1 MGFVSNIGPSFSNP
15 LPFDN
20 GKVLPAWL
28 ADIGEFFGAGGSDGI
43 VTGSSAWR
51 EQQQAINA
59 YNREQASADKAMQ
72 FEAEQA
78 KLAYER
84 AQVSADKAMNF
95 EAQQALKAMN
105 FEAEQAQ
112 KVMDFQ
118 ERMSGTAYQRAV
130 SDLKAA
136 GLNPV
141 LAVGAQA
148 SSPSGFAASGFS
160 SSGKAASASAARGS
174 SASGH
179 QASVPYNTFQKFIDS
194 FFGFATSALQIGS
207 NFAVASA
214 INNRNNRRR

>member
-15 LPFDN
+15 LPFDS

-59 YNREQASADKAMQ
+59 YNREQASVDKAMQ

-84 AQVSADKAMNF
+84 AQASADKAMNF

-160 SSGKAASASAARGS
+160 SSGKAASASAAHGS

-207 NFAVASA
+207 NYAVASA

>member
-1 MGFVSNIGPSFSNP
+1 MGYISNIGPNFHNP
-15 LPFDN
+15 LPFDS

-28 ADIGEFFGAGGSDGI
+28 ADIGEFFGAGGDDGI

-59 YNREQASADKAMQ
+59 YNREQASVDKAMQ

-84 AQVSADKAMNF
+84 AQASADKAMNF
-95 EAQQALKAMN
+95 EAQQALNAMN

-112 KVMDFQ
+112 KQMDFQ

-148 SSPSGFAASGFS
+148 STPSGFAASGFS
-160 SSGKAASASAARGS
+160 SSGKAASASVARGS

-179 QASVPYNTFQKFIDS
+179 QASVPYNTFQKFIDR

-207 NFAVASA
+207 NYAIASA
-214 INNRNNRRR
+214 INNRKRR

>member
-1 MGFVSNIGPSFSNP
+1 MGFMSNIGPSFSNP
-15 LPFDN
+15 LPFDS
-20 GKVLPAWL
+20 GKVLPAWI
-28 ADIGEFFGAGGSDGI
+28 ADIGEFFGAGGDDGI
-43 VTGSSAWR
+43 VSGSSAWR

-84 AQVSADKAMNF
+84 AQASADKAMNF
-95 EAQQALKAMN
+95 EAQQALNAMN

-148 SSPSGFAASGFS
+148 SSPSGVAASGFS
-160 SSGKAASASAARGS
+160 SAGKVAGSSAARGS

-179 QASVPYNTFQKFIDS
+179 KASVSYNSFQKFIDS

-207 NFAVASA
+207 NYAVASA
-214 INNRNNRRR
+214 INNRKSR

>member
-1 MGFVSNIGPSFSNP
+1 MGFVSNIGQGSYNA
-15 LPFDN
+15 LPFNN
-20 GKVLPAWL
+20 GNVLPAWL

-59 YNREQASADKAMQ
+59 YNREQASVDKAMQ

-84 AQVSADKAMNF
+84 AQASADKAMNF
-95 EAQQALKAMN
+95 EAQQALNAMN

-112 KVMDFQ
+112 KQMDFQ

-148 SSPSGFAASGFS
+148 STPSGAAASGFS

-179 QASVPYNTFQKFIDS
+179 KSSVPYNSFQKFIDS
-194 FFGFATSALQIGS
+194 FFGFATSALQISS
-207 NFAVASA
+207 NYAVASA
-214 INNRNNRRR
+214 INNRYRR

>member
-1 MGFVSNIGPSFSNP
+1 MGFVSNIGPNFYNP
-15 LPFDN
+15 LPLSN

-59 YNREQASADKAMQ
+59 YNREQASVDKAMQ

-84 AQVSADKAMNF
+84 AQASADKAMNF

-136 GLNPV
+136 GLNPI

-160 SSGKAASASAARGS
+160 SAGKTVSSSSARGS

-207 NFAVASA
+207 NYAVASA
-214 INNRNNRRR
+214 INNRRR

>member
-1 MGFVSNIGPSFSNP
+1 MGYISNIGPNFYNP
-15 LPFDN
+15 LPFNN

-28 ADIGEFFGAGGSDGI
+28 ADIGEFFGAGGDDGI

-84 AQVSADKAMNF
+84 AQASADKAMNF
-95 EAQQALKAMN
+95 EAQQALNAMN

-112 KVMDFQ
+112 KQMDFQ

-136 GLNPV
+136 PCTKISLFKI
-141 LAVGAQA
+141 AV
-148 SSPSGFAASGFS
+148 SPMFARAG
-160 SSGKAASASAARGS
+160 
-174 SASGH
+174 
-179 QASVPYNTFQKFIDS
+179 
-194 FFGFATSALQIGS
+194 
-207 NFAVASA
+207 
-214 INNRNNRRR
+214 

>member
-1 MGFVSNIGPSFSNP
+1 MGFVSNIGQGSYNV
-15 LPFDN
+15 LPFDS

-28 ADIGEFFGAGGSDGI
+28 ADIGEFFGAGGDDGI
-43 VTGSSAWR
+43 VIGSSAWR

-59 YNREQASADKAMQ
+59 YNREQASVDKAMQ

-84 AQVSADKAMNF
+84 AQASADKAMNF

-112 KVMDFQ
+112 KMMDFQ

-141 LAVGAQA
+141 LAAGAQA
-148 SSPSGFAASGFS
+148 STPSGFAASGFS
-160 SSGKAASASAARGS
+160 SSGKAASASVGRGS

-179 QASVPYNTFQKFIDS
+179 RASVPYNTFQKFIDS

-207 NFAVASA
+207 NYAVASA
-214 INNRNNRRR
+214 INNRRR